1 METGAMVWK
10 TDNDIQENIEKED
23 IQAVDKI
30 LTVQTLGIKAK
41 SGESQLPSPAHI
53 LDCIREVDK
62 FVKGHEEVYGNLSDF
77 AHPNYSGA
85 LGTFGKINKATSRM
99 EFDFNNSLNVNLF
112 AQIRAGIASL
122 EAIEFSLN
130 KILGLKEKL
139 LELER
144 RKPLDKIIFG
154 Q

>member
-1 METGAMVWK
+1 M
-10 TDNDIQENIEKED
+10 D
-23 IQAVDKI
+23 
-30 LTVQTLGIKAK
+30 
-41 SGESQLPSPAHI
+41 
-53 LDCIREVDK
+53 
-62 FVKGHEEVYGNLSDF
+62 
-77 AHPNYSGA
+77 
-85 LGTFGKINKATSRM
+85 
-99 EFDFNNSLNVNLF
+99 FDFNNSLNVNLF

-144 RKPLDKIIFG
+144 RKPFDKIIFG